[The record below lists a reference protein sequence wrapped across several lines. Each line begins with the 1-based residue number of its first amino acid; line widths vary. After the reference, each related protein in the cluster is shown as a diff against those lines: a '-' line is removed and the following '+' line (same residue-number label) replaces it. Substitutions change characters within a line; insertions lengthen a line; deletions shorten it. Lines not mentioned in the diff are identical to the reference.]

1 MLNHQQIKNQFE
13 SLTTL
18 QAIQNQAYQMLVQG
32 LAKTDFSMREWGI
45 LVYLEQHG
53 QATASELSDAFTV
66 TRTLISRNTWRL
78 IQDNLIQSQV
88 NPNDRRV
95 VWLSLTVNGQ
105 ERVQEGVRQVQ
116 ENLKTFNQSHD
127 LEKLTKQVE
136 TLSQQ
141 LADRKSVV

>member
-1 MLNHQQIKNQFE
+1 MVNHQQTKNQFE

-18 QAIQNQAYQMLVQG
+18 EAIQNQAYQMLVQG

-53 QATASELSDAFTV
+53 QATASELADAFTV

-95 VWLSLTVNGQ
+95 VWLSLTVNGK

-141 LADRKSVV
+141 LAKIN

>member
-1 MLNHQQIKNQFE
+1 MVNHQQIKNQFE

-66 TRTLISRNTWRL
+66 TRTLISRNIWRL
-78 IQDNLIQSQV
+78 IQDNLIQSRV
-88 NPNDRRV
+88 NQTDRRIV
-95 VWLSLTVNGQ
+95 RLTLTINGQ
-105 ERVQEGVRQVQ
+105 ETVQKSVRQVQ
-116 ENLKTFNQSHD
+116 ANLKDSNQSYN
-127 LEKLTKQVE
+127 LNKLTKQVE

-141 LADRKSVV
+141 LAKIN

>member
-1 MLNHQQIKNQFE
+1 MLNHRQIKNQFE

-45 LVYLEQHG
+45 LVYLEQQG

-88 NPNDRRV
+88 NQTDRRIV
-95 VWLSLTVNGQ
+95 RLTLTTNGQ
-105 ERVQEGVRQVQ
+105 ERVQRSVRQVQ
-116 ENLKTFNQSHD
+116 ANLKNSNQSHN
-127 LEKLTKQVE
+127 LNKLTKQVE
-136 TLSQQ
+136 ALSQQ
-141 LADRKSVV
+141 LAKIN

>member
-1 MLNHQQIKNQFE
+1 MLNQQQIKSQFE

-32 LAKTDFSMREWGI
+32 LAKTEFSMREWGI

-88 NPNDRRV
+88 NPNDRRI

-116 ENLKTFNQSHD
+116 ANLKAFNQSHN
-127 LEKLTKQVE
+127 LEKLAKYVE
-136 TLSQQ
+136 ALSQQ
-141 LADRKSVV
+141 LARIN

>member
-1 MLNHQQIKNQFE
+1 MLNQQQTKIQFE
-13 SLTTL
+13 SLATL
-18 QAIQNQAYQMLVQG
+18 QDIQKQAYQMLMQG
-32 LAKTDFSMREWGI
+32 LATTGFSMREWGI

-53 QATASELSDAFTV
+53 QATASELADAFMV

-88 NPNDRRV
+88 NQTDRRV
-95 VWLSLTVNGQ
+95 VRLTLTTNGQ
-105 ERVQEGVRQVQ
+105 ERVQRSVRQVQ
-116 ENLKTFNQSHD
+116 ANLKTFNQSHD

-141 LADRKSVV
+141 LAKIN

>member
-1 MLNHQQIKNQFE
+1 MVNHQQIKNQFE

-32 LAKTDFSMREWGI
+32 LATTGFSMREWGI

-88 NPNDRRV
+88 NQTDRRIV
-95 VWLSLTVNGQ
+95 RLTLTINGQ
-105 ERVQEGVRQVQ
+105 ETVQKSVRQVQ
-116 ENLKTFNQSHD
+116 ANLKAFNQSHN
-127 LEKLTKQVE
+127 LEKLAKYVE
-136 TLSQQ
+136 SLSQQ
-141 LADRKSVV
+141 LAKIN

>member
-1 MLNHQQIKNQFE
+1 MLNHRQTKNQFE

-66 TRTLISRNTWRL
+66 TRTLISRNIWRL
-78 IQDNLIQSQV
+78 IQDNLIQSRV
-88 NPNDRRV
+88 NQTDRRIV
-95 VWLSLTVNGQ
+95 RLTLTING
-105 ERVQEGVRQVQ
+105 EETVQKSVRQVQ
-116 ENLKTFNQSHD
+116 ANLKESNQSYN
-127 LEKLTKQVE
+127 LNKLTKQVE

-141 LADRKSVV
+141 LAKIN

>member
-1 MLNHQQIKNQFE
+1 MVNHQQIKNQFE

-32 LAKTDFSMREWGI
+32 LAKTEFSMREWGI

-66 TRTLISRNTWRL
+66 TRTLIFRNTWRL

-141 LADRKSVV
+141 LAKIN

>member
-1 MLNHQQIKNQFE
+1 MLNHRQTKNQFE

-18 QAIQNQAYQMLVQG
+18 EAIQKQAYQMLVQG

-141 LADRKSVV
+141 LAKIN

>member
-1 MLNHQQIKNQFE
+1 MLNQQQTKIQFE
-13 SLTTL
+13 SLANL
-18 QAIQNQAYQMLVQG
+18 QAIQKQAYQMLMQG
-32 LAKTDFSMREWGI
+32 LATTGFSMREWGI

-53 QATASELSDAFTV
+53 QATASELADAFMV

-88 NPNDRRV
+88 NQTDRRIV
-95 VWLSLTVNGQ
+95 RLTLTTNGQ
-105 ERVQEGVRQVQ
+105 ETVQRSVRQVQ

-141 LADRKSVV
+141 LAKIN

>member
-1 MLNHQQIKNQFE
+1 MLNHRQTKNQFE

-53 QATASELSDAFTV
+53 QVTASELSDAFTV
-66 TRTLISRNTWRL
+66 TRTLISRNIWRL
-78 IQDNLIQSQV
+78 IQDNLIQSRV
-88 NPNDRRV
+88 NQTDRRIV
-95 VWLSLTVNGQ
+95 RLTLTING
-105 ERVQEGVRQVQ
+105 EETVQKSVRQVQ
-116 ENLKTFNQSHD
+116 ANLKESNQSYN
-127 LEKLTKQVE
+127 LNKLTKQVE

-141 LADRKSVV
+141 LDKTN

>member
-1 MLNHQQIKNQFE
+1 MLNHRQTKNQFE

-32 LAKTDFSMREWGI
+32 LATTGFSMREWGI

-53 QATASELSDAFTV
+53 QATASELADAFMV

-78 IQDNLIQSQV
+78 IQDDLIQSQV
-88 NPNDRRV
+88 NQTDRRV
-95 VWLSLTVNGQ
+95 VRLTLTINGQ
-105 ERVQEGVRQVQ
+105 ETVQKSVRQVQ
-116 ENLKTFNQSHD
+116 ANLKDSNQSYN
-127 LEKLTKQVE
+127 LNKLTKQVE

-141 LADRKSVV
+141 LAKIN

>member
-1 MLNHQQIKNQFE
+1 MLNQQQIKNQFE
-13 SLTTL
+13 SLATL

-53 QATASELSDAFTV
+53 QATASELADAFTV

-88 NPNDRRV
+88 NPNDRRI

-116 ENLKTFNQSHD
+116 ANLKAFNQSHN
-127 LEKLTKQVE
+127 LEKLAKYVE
-136 TLSQQ
+136 SLSQQ
-141 LADRKSVV
+141 LAKIN

>member
-1 MLNHQQIKNQFE
+1 MLNHRQTKIQFE
-13 SLTTL
+13 SLANL
-18 QAIQNQAYQMLVQG
+18 QAIQKQAYQMLMRG
-32 LAKTDFSMREWGI
+32 LATTGFSMREWGI

-53 QATASELSDAFTV
+53 QATASELADAFTV

-88 NPNDRRV
+88 NPNDRRI

-116 ENLKTFNQSHD
+116 ANLKTFNQSHD

-141 LADRKSVV
+141 LAKIN

>member
-1 MLNHQQIKNQFE
+1 MLNQQQIKNQFE
-13 SLTTL
+13 SLATL
-18 QAIQNQAYQMLVQG
+18 QAIQKQAYQMLVQG
-32 LAKTDFSMREWGI
+32 LATTGFSMREWEI

-53 QATASELSDAFTV
+53 QATASELADAFMV

-105 ERVQEGVRQVQ
+105 ERVQEGVRQAQ

-141 LADRKSVV
+141 LAKIN

>member
-1 MLNHQQIKNQFE
+1 MLNHRQIKNQFE

-53 QATASELSDAFTV
+53 QATVSELSDAFTV
-66 TRTLISRNTWRL
+66 TRTLIYRNTWRL

-88 NPNDRRV
+88 NPNDRRI

-116 ENLKTFNQSHD
+116 ANLKAFNQSHN
-127 LEKLTKQVE
+127 LEKLAKYVE
-136 TLSQQ
+136 ALSQQ
-141 LADRKSVV
+141 LARIN

>member
-1 MLNHQQIKNQFE
+1 MLNHRQIKNQFE

-141 LADRKSVV
+141 LAKIN